1 MDFWQVVIWV
11 AGGLVALLV
20 VRMLWAAMFR
30 APTTVSP
37 LADLGRYEASEETT
51 KGDGRAV
58 EQLGEGESDG
68 TWIEIDIEPLF
79 PSSERSPVI
88 DLTVE
93 NEPEKR

>member
-1 MDFWQVVIWV
+1 MDSWQVAIWI

-37 LADLGRYEASEETT
+37 LADLGRYEASEETAN
-51 KGDGRAV
+51 GEGRAIG
-58 EQLGEGESDG
+58 QLGEDESDG
-68 TWIEIDIEPLF
+68 TWIEIDIQPLF
-79 PSSERSPVI
+79 PSSERRPVI

-93 NEPEKR
+93 NEPENR